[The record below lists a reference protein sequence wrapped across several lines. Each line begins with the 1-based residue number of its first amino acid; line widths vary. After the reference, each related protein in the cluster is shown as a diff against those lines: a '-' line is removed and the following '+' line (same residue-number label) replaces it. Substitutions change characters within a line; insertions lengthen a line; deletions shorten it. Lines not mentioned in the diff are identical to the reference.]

1 MTSVDNLDAL
11 NMSKTSLNQEVQIG
25 SPSPIW
31 TDAFNLST
39 GGRLELGCDI
49 QSVSIG
55 NMNGQTL
62 EPFQVVH
69 PDHEE
74 EM

>member
-1 MTSVDNLDAL
+1 MTD
-11 NMSKTSLNQEVQIG
+11 KY
-25 SPSPIW
+25 
-31 TDAFNLST
+31 NLSS
-39 GGRLELGCDI
+39 GGRVEWGCDV

-55 NMNGQTL
+55 NMNGQAL

-74 EM
+74 EMQLPVEVTTLHNDEQTPSK